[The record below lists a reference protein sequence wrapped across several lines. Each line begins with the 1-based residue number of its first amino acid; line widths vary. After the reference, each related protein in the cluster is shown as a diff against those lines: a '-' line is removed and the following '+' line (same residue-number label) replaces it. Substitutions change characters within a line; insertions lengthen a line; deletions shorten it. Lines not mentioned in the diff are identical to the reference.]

1 MKHLKEYEDEEIK
14 GAMGSLQDVGL
25 GSRPDVPLNQWN
37 FFDETIDY
45 PQYEDVS
52 GPACE
57 MDIDSLVNDFKER
70 VSQIPKEDRLAA
82 LGAIQMLW
90 MEKIKNLMKP

>member
-14 GAMGSLQDVGL
+14 GAMDSLQDVGL

-37 FFDETIDY
+37 FFEETEEY
-45 PQYEDVS
+45 PQYVDVS
-52 GPACE
+52 GPVCE
-57 MDIDSLVNDFKER
+57 MVIDDLVNDFKER
-70 VSQIPKEDRLAA
+70 VDKIPEEDRLAA

-90 MEKIKNLMKP
+90 MKKIKDLMKP